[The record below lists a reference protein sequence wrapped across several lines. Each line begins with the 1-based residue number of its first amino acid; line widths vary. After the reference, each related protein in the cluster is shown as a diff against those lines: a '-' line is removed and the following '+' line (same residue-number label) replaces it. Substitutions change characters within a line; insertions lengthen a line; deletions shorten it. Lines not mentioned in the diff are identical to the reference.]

1 MMPNFLQF
9 IVGIANQ
16 RGHDYKKAKEDS
28 LVKIEQA
35 KTERQERK
43 VKQAEIDEKDRILKA
58 EAEAKAKIAHE
69 EREKERAATAEM
81 SAKQA
86 QREAE
91 AMAKR
96 ENRKFAER
104 PDQRAD
110 PWRRAGPGAG
120 AGPDAPLPV
129 GVVSASTG
137 PPV

>member
-35 KTERQERK
+35 KTERRVQ
-43 VKQAEIDEKDRILKA
+43 VA

-104 PDQRAD
+104 PDQRKSN
-110 PWRRAGPGAG
+110 PSSREK
-120 AGPDAPLPV
+120 
-129 GVVSASTG
+129 
-137 PPV
+137 